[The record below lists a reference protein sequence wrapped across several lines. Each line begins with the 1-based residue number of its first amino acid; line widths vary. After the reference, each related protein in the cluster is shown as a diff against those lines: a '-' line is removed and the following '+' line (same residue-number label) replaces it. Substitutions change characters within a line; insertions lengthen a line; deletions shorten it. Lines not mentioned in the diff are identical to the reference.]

1 MKSKGFYKN
10 KFFLGALVII
20 IIILGTD
27 ILLHKGM
34 VRLMIPDSFVKNL
47 IPADFLHCTQSLILH
62 SKNWVKA
69 IDSEN
74 SIKNLSQNTDGFEVD
89 IYFDSIINSFY
100 VYHDSSAMSA
110 TKIEHLLDI
119 YKNRNL
125 SASIWFDFK
134 NLNSENHDKALN
146 AFIGIRKKYNLE
158 NKMIIESPNIKYL
171 PSYCES
177 GFFTSYYTPFF
188 NPYLLK
194 EKDLKH
200 ITDSISN
207 NLKQY
212 PVSALSGYYFQYP
225 FLKKY
230 FPNYPILTW
239 ASKSDFSIVSFIFN
253 HSLKEDKHL
262 KIILYTQN

>member
-10 KFFLGALVII
+10 KFFLGALII

-34 VRLMIPDSFVKNL
+34 VRALIPDSFTSDRV
-47 IPADFLHCTQSLILH
+47 PADFLHCTQSLILH
-62 SKNWVKA
+62 SKNWRKA
-69 IDSEN
+69 IDSE
-74 SIKNLSQNTDGFEVD
+74 SVMKNLNLNTDGFEVD
-89 IYFDSIINSFY
+89 IYFDSTINSFY
-100 VYHDSSAMSA
+100 VYHDSSAMSP
-110 TKIEHLLDI
+110 TKIEQLLDI

-134 NLNSENHDKALN
+134 NLNSSNHDKALY
-146 AFIGIRKKYNLE
+146 AFIAIRQKYKLE
-158 NKMIIESPNIKYL
+158 NKMIIESSNIKYL
-171 PSYCES
+171 PAYCES

-194 EKDLKH
+194 ENDLKQ
-200 ITDSISN
+200 ITDSICN

-239 ASKSDFSIVSFIFN
+239 ASKSNFSIVSFIFN
-253 HSLKEDKHL
+253 NSLKEDKHL
-262 KIILYTQN
+262 KIILYTEN